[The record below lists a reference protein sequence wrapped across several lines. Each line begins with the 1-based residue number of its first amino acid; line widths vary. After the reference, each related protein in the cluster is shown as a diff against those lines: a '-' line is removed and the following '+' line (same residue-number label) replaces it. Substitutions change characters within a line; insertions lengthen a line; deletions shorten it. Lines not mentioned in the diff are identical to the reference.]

1 MKCSGDHPACERCLI
16 KGLVCEY
23 AAEGRVRGPN
33 KLKTRAEPHR
43 EFSADPSYGGQA
55 PNSSYAF
62 TEHSPSAHHARAH
75 GSGPSRSH
83 SELRYSGGVDIERL
97 YSNPSGVPYRPVY
110 LEFFAMLIL
119 IFKFADHYQVLIQ
132 VPTRHPLTTLQ
143 LLAQQRIYN
152 INTALGLP
160 SRAMNA
166 STIIRSAIPR
176 KVATVI
182 N

>member
-1 MKCSGDHPACERCLI
+1 MISVQIRHTVGKLQILPTRLQNTLRPPITH
-16 KGLVCEY
+16 GLTGV
-23 AAEGRVRGPN
+23 
-33 KLKTRAEPHR
+33 
-43 EFSADPSYGGQA
+43 A
-55 PNSSYAF
+55 PVVS
-62 TEHSPSAHHARAH
+62 
-75 GSGPSRSH
+75 
-83 SELRYSGGVDIERL
+83 YSGGVDIERL
-97 YSNPSGVPYRPVY
+97 YSNPPWVPYRPVY
-110 LEFFAMLIL
+110 LAFFVMLIL

-132 VPTRHPLTTLQ
+132 VPIHHFLTTLQ